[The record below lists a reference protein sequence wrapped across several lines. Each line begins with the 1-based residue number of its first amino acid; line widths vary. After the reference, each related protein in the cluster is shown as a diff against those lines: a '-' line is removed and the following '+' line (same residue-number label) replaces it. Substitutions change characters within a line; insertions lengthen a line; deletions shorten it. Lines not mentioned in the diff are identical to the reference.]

1 MAGSRVG
8 SAPRYSTPETSA
20 CGAEESGTG
29 GNVRANAVATMTT
42 TTKEGG
48 ELGQAQR
55 GPGNEPAGF
64 QLITRRDKRNAAAR
78 LRAGETVA

>member
-1 MAGSRVG
+1 M
-8 SAPRYSTPETSA
+8 
-20 CGAEESGTG
+20 
-29 GNVRANAVATMTT
+29 RANAVAAAATTT

-78 LRAGETVA
+78 LRAGGTVA